1 MKCFD
6 GMTNLRDVNCIFFSF
21 PSASKDKRERKVVS
35 ATITRSSESF
45 NNVENTGLCLNMYFL
60 FKYE

>member
-1 MKCFD
+1 MLIVF
-6 GMTNLRDVNCIFFSF
+6 FFSF